1 MRKKLHSRFQLLF
14 LILPIIA
21 LIAPVATAHA
31 DNIEMQHKYDEIK
44 TALQNNVYG
53 IPVYIQSSDTDQTTL
68 GEVYGVI
75 PYSFNSVQAALA
87 TPETWCDIAP
97 LHLNVKACTH
107 QHINKDN
114 IITFYVGRKYYEK
127 ADDVYQLSY
136 HFQLARTE
144 NNYFQVKLL
153 AKDGSMGT
161 SDYHISV
168 EAIPLD
174 DASTFIHFKYSYH
187 YNFLTTIG
195 MKTYLSTIG
204 KGKVGFSVTG
214 KDSDGKPVYI
224 GGVRGIIERNT
235 IRYYFAIES
244 YLDTI
249 QMKPE
254 QRFDSRLNKWFDLT
268 EKYSR
273 QLHEMDRK
281 DYLQYKEK
289 EHLDQLRLQQVI
301 NKKTSGE

>member
-1 MRKKLHSRFQLLF
+1 MRIKFHSLLQLLF
-14 LILPIIA
+14 LILPAIV
-21 LIAPVATAHA
+21 LIAPVAAAHA

-53 IPVYIQSSDTDQTTL
+53 IPVYIQSSDTDRTTL

-75 PYSFNSVQAALA
+75 PHSFDSIKAALA

-97 LHLNVKACTH
+97 LHLNVKACTY
-107 QHINKDN
+107 QRINKND

-127 ADDVYQLSY
+127 ADDVYQLPY
-136 HFQLARTE
+136 HFQLSRTE
-144 NNYFQVKLL
+144 SNYFQVKLL

-174 DASTFIHFKYSYH
+174 DAKTFIHFRYSYH
-187 YNFLTTIG
+187 YNFLTTMG
-195 MKTYLSTIG
+195 MNTYLATIG
-204 KGKVGFSVTG
+204 RNKVGFSVTG
-214 KDSDGKPVYI
+214 KDKEGNPVYV

-254 QRFDSRLNKWFDLT
+254 QRFDARLNKWFDLT
-268 EKYSR
+268 EKYPR

-289 EHLDQLRLQQVI
+289 ERLDQMRLQQAI
-301 NKKTSGE
+301 NKKTADK

>member
-1 MRKKLHSRFQLLF
+1 MRKLIPARFLLLF
-14 LILPIIA
+14 LILSAIV
-21 LIAPVATAHA
+21 LIAPVTAAHA
-31 DNIEMQHKYDEIK
+31 DNIEMRHKYDEIK

-53 IPVYIQSSDTDQTTL
+53 IPVSIQSSDTNNTTL
-68 GEVYGVI
+68 GEVYGI
-75 PYSFNSVQAALA
+75 ISHPFDSIKTALT
-87 TPETWCDIAP
+87 TPKTWCDIAP
-97 LHLNVKACTH
+97 LHLNIKACTY
-107 QHINKDN
+107 QHTDN
-114 IITFYVGRKYYEK
+114 NDIITFYAGRKYYEK

-136 HFQLARTE
+136 HFQLTQTE

-174 DASTFIHFKYSYH
+174 DSRTFIHFRYSYH
-187 YNFLTTIG
+187 YNFLTSMGMNTYLATIG
-195 MKTYLSTIG
+195 RN
-204 KGKVGFSVTG
+204 KVGFSITG
-214 KDSDGKPVYI
+214 KDKNGKPIYV

-249 QMKPE
+249 HIKPE
-254 QRFDSRLNKWFDLT
+254 KRFNARLNKWFDLT
-268 EKYSR
+268 EKYSL

-281 DYLQYKEK
+281 DYLEYKDQ
-289 EHLDQLRLQQVI
+289 EHLDQLRLQHALT
-301 NKKTSGE
+301 KTDN

>member
-1 MRKKLHSRFQLLF
+1 MRKKVSVRFQLLY
-14 LILPIIA
+14 LILSAIA
-21 LIAPVATAHA
+21 LIAPATAAHA

-44 TALQNNVYG
+44 IALQNNVYG
-53 IPVYIQSSDTDQTTL
+53 IPVYIQSSDADQTTL
-68 GEVYGVI
+68 GEVYGIVPH
-75 PYSFNSVQAALA
+75 PYDDVRTALA

-97 LHLNVKACTH
+97 LHLNIKACTY
-107 QHINKDN
+107 QHIDN
-114 IITFYVGRKYYEK
+114 NDIITFYAGRKYYEK

-136 HFQLARTE
+136 HFQLSQTE
-144 NNYFQVKLL
+144 SNYFQVKLL

-174 DASTFIHFKYSYH
+174 DSRTFIHFRYSYH
-187 YNFLTTIG
+187 YNFLTSMGMNTYLATIG
-195 MKTYLSTIG
+195 RN
-204 KGKVGFSVTG
+204 KVGFSVAS
-214 KDSDGKPVYI
+214 KDKNGKPTYV

-249 QMKPE
+249 QMRPE
-254 QRFDSRLNKWFDLT
+254 KRFDARLNKWFNLT
-268 EKYSR
+268 EKYPL
-273 QLHEMDRK
+273 QLHEMSRQ

-289 EHLDQLRLQQVI
+289 EHLDQLRLQQALI
-301 NKKTSGE
+301 KTDN